1 MKWWWR
7 WWLHWQTGQQSS
19 SLSDNGSILGLRNLD
34 ILSWYNLM
42 FCKEMNTTDR
52 HLGWREVPTTAR
64 QSVMIGHT
72 LTLLLLMPF
81 LLSVSKSTFPPFH
94 NLVTGMIVTSTD
106 TIRVLQMWKIH
117 QTDRQIGWRDVPP
130 RARQGVRSWL
140 PLLHPDICHDRFKL
154 LQSRWFAEL

>member
-1 MKWWWR
+1 MKVMV
-7 WWLHWQTGQQSS
+7 HWQAGQQSP
-19 SLSDNGSILGLRNLD
+19 NGSILGLRNLD
-34 ILSWYNLM
+34 ILSWYNSM

-64 QSVMIGHT
+64 KSVMFGHT
-72 LTLLLLMPF
+72 LTLLLLMLF

-106 TIRVLQMWKIH
+106 TMWKIH